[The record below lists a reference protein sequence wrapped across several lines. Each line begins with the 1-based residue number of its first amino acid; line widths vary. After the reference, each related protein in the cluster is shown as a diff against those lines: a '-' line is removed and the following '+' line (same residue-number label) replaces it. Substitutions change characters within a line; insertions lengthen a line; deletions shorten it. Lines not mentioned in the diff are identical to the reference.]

1 MLHDLD
7 SNLHSRKH
15 TSWNSDHINQF
26 KDNYRKFAEIS
37 VKLKNIEEDQKN
49 TSFLFQSI
57 KQKQKNST
65 LTKEEAEQ
73 ERAVL
78 RDKGRQLK
86 LQHTSLMDEYLTLE
100 QVVIFHAL
108 RIPNHL
114 HIDTPND
121 ELKELDRCGFPE
133 KVEIS
138 NEKLNKTLKKCI
150 KFSNI
155 GRRSY
160 YLMSNAA
167 LKEQELITSV
177 SSGLRGSGFTHMVCP
192 EIFKTIPVEGAG
204 ITPQDPKEV
213 YKEPK
218 KLTLPDMSWPLKI
231 FPGSSSLLAGPMMW
245 VEQESSVLPG
255 LYGAPQN
262 ICAEVAALTRDTTQ
276 NEALYDD
283 LQALLWTSLKDQG
296 IPARF
301 VLVPAHSLHCSEKK
315 RTEVQFWSPS
325 LQQYAQVMV
334 SVLLTAMGTDTR
346 QMGKHH
352 QTGGTTP
359 RIQLSASWR
368 QLTFADRP
376 KVDVDMV
383 LVLTVCNAVY

>member
-1 MLHDLD
+1 MKMSLCLRLFHFGRQAWCRSFTQKNMYSVTNHCRQCRRHQHSVQRSSNISELESSLFVSGVYQDDSLLLSLDLDIEAMLHDLD

-218 KLTLPDMSWPLKI
+218 KV
-231 FPGSSSLLAGPMMW
+231 GLA
-245 VEQESSVLPG
+245 S
-255 LYGAPQN
+255 
-262 ICAEVAALTRDTTQ
+262 
-276 NEALYDD
+276 
-283 LQALLWTSLKDQG
+283 K
-296 IPARF
+296 
-301 VLVPAHSLHCSEKK
+301 
-315 RTEVQFWSPS
+315 
-325 LQQYAQVMV
+325 
-334 SVLLTAMGTDTR
+334 
-346 QMGKHH
+346 
-352 QTGGTTP
+352 
-359 RIQLSASWR
+359 
-368 QLTFADRP
+368 
-376 KVDVDMV
+376 
-383 LVLTVCNAVY
+383 